1 LDGVVRGNDWRS
13 LEPAGIGEGTS
24 TGTVTVV
31 LPCYMG
37 QAELELT
44 FAGLAL
50 QTYPSHLLEAVVV
63 DDGSTPPIVL
73 PAGAPFTATVAA
85 QQRDGFGL
93 ARARNLGAERA
104 SGEILVFLDCDMIP
118 EPQLVEAHARWHHVD
133 DRLLTVGFRHHA
145 DFDGITAEEI
155 GAAGGPAEAVI
166 GREVTSPSGSN
177 FT

>member
-1 LDGVVRGNDWRS
+1 MSDQESGGRGDRLGGVVRGNDWRS
-13 LEPAGIGEGTS
+13 LEPSGIGEGTP

-44 FAGLAL
+44 FAGLAH
-50 QTYPSHLLEAVVV
+50 QTYPSHLLEVVVV

-73 PAGAPFTATVAA
+73 PAGATFTATVVA

-118 EPQLVEAHARWHHVD
+118 EPQLV
-133 DRLLTVGFRHHA
+133 
-145 DFDGITAEEI
+145 
-155 GAAGGPAEAVI
+155 
-166 GREVTSPSGSN
+166 
-177 FT
+177 